1 MKKKT
6 IHASVHR
13 DPNEIVFHLVGL
25 KDVRVLSYTR
35 RGPVGEIEIEQLVEQ
50 LVCPTC
56 GHRAYVKDR
65 PVVTLVDLPF
75 GGVPMRVRWKKH
87 RLICRNDACARG
99 SFTLG
104 DHRLGAAGVRLTTRA
119 AKWVTKQVGQGR
131 TVSEVARELR
141 CSWDVINRALR
152 RYGSALLDADTQRL
166 KDTTALGLDETL
178 FVRRGKYKT
187 KHWATTICDVQNHQL
202 IDLIPTRDYTLV
214 AAHLKEQP
222 THRKERVAFGCCD
235 MSRTYRAVYR
245 VVFPKA
251 TVVVDRFHVMKIA
264 NFAIDE
270 TRRRVQRRER
280 GHRGR
285 KHDPLYKVRKLLIM
299 NDTRQSPELSERMMS
314 LLSLGDPEGEV
325 LFAYSIKE
333 ALALYYEMADA
344 LEAEAFLREI
354 VDKAG
359 ASSSP
364 PEVQDLAGTL
374 SNWFAEINAWHR
386 SRHSNGPTEGMNNL
400 IKRTK
405 RVAFGFTNFE
415 NYRIR
420 ALLYAGNPTWRLLD
434 SIVVA

>member
-1 MKKKT
+1 VKKKT
-6 IHASVHR
+6 ISASVHR
-13 DPNEIVFHLVGL
+13 DPNEIVVHLVGL

-35 RGPVGEIEIEQLVEQ
+35 RGPVGELEIEQRVERF
-50 LVCPTC
+50 VCPTC
-56 GHRAYVKDR
+56 QRRAYVKDR
-65 PVVTLVDLPF
+65 PVTTLIDLPF
-75 GGVPMRVRWKKH
+75 GGTPMRVRWKKH
-87 RLICRNDACARG
+87 RLVCRNETCTTG

-104 DHRLGAAGVRLTTRA
+104 DHRLAAVGVRLTTRA
-119 AKWVTKQVGQGR
+119 AKWATRQVGTGR
-131 TVSEVARELR
+131 TVNEVAKELR
-141 CSWDVINRALR
+141 CSWDVVARALL
-152 RYGSALLDADTQRL
+152 RYGTALLAADTQRL

-178 FVRRGKYKT
+178 FVKRGTYKT
-187 KHWATTICDVQNHQL
+187 KHWATTICDVANHQL

-214 AAHLKEQP
+214 ATHLRAQP
-222 THRKERVAFGCCD
+222 AHRKERVAFGCCD

-245 VVFPKA
+245 VVYPKA
-251 TVVVDRFHVMKIA
+251 QVVVDRFHVMKIA

-299 NDTRQSPELSERMMS
+299 NDTRKSPALTERMMS

-325 LFAYSIKE
+325 LFAHSIKE
-333 ALALYYEMADA
+333 ALALYYEMTNAV
-344 LEAEAFLREI
+344 EAEAFLREI
-354 VDKAG
+354 IDKAG

-374 SNWFAEINAWHR
+374 SNWFAEIGAWHR
-386 SRHSNGPTEGMNNL
+386 SRLSNGPTEGMNNL

-420 ALLYAGNPTWRLLD
+420 ALLYAGKPTWRLLD
-434 SIVVA
+434 SIVVT